1 MNKKIVSIISGIVVI
16 LAGAGV
22 IFFNLDNEYENLPES
37 SITET
42 VTSSV
47 IETTTEPITE
57 IITETV
63 TESTTETVTE
73 TVTESITEITS
84 EIFSE
89 EATEIFTD
97 DNNYVEYHFRNEKL
111 LNQHFQKH
119 GGEFSEFNYLT
130 AQDYEKGAS
139 DVINNPEALF
149 KVEADDGDG
158 VYYIE
163 QSNEFVIL
171 STDGYIR
178 TYFRPTRGIDYF
190 NKQ

>member
-1 MNKKIVSIISGIVVI
+1 MNKKIASIISSIVAV
-16 LAGAGV
+16 LAGAGI
-22 IFFNLDNEYENLPES
+22 IFFNLDNESENLPAS
-37 SITET
+37 SIAET
-42 VTSSV
+42 VTSSA

-63 TESTTETVTE
+63 N
-73 TVTESITEITS
+73 ESITEITS

-119 GGEFSEFNYLT
+119 GSEFSEFNYLT

-149 KVEADDGDG
+149 KVEADDGDS

>member
-22 IFFNLDNEYENLPES
+22 IFFNLDNESENLPES

-57 IITETV
+57 IITETA
-63 TESTTETVTE
+63 TESTTE

-97 DNNYVEYHFRNEKL
+97 DNNYIEYHFRNEKL